1 MSPSVRS
8 KDSSIGSKSSRERR
22 ISMKKPKIHAKGLT
36 GKMFLK
42 NERYELFLI
51 EKENVSFV

>member
-1 MSPSVRS
+1 
-8 KDSSIGSKSSRERR
+8 
-22 ISMKKPKIHAKGLT
+22 MKKPKIHAKGLT